1 MARYIVTIVLDTT
14 NPDEQEIGRT
24 VDAALRFNQRVH
36 RVLGA
41 KVHDVE
47 VVKLGRPSEMVKR
60 LLAKELDKPEF
71 EEVKS

>member
-1 MARYIVTIVLDTT
+1 MARYVVTVVLDTT

-41 KVHDVE
+41 KVHNVE
-47 VVKLGRPSEMVKR
+47 VVKLGQPSEMVKT
-60 LLAKELDKPEF
+60 LLAKELDRPEF
-71 EEVKS
+71 EEVK